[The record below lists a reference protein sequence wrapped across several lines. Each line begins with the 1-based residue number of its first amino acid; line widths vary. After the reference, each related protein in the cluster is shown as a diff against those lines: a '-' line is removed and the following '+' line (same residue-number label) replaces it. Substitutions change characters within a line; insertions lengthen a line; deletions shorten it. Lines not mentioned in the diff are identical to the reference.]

1 MSESFAEGGGEME
14 EPVSI
19 TNANGGFPS
28 GAFHE
33 GPPSKLTNKALS
45 GSTKAMSK
53 DIATIE
59 LIGVTRTA
67 IAVSTRL
74 DHDGTPGGVR
84 VGEGGIVLDP
94 WSLCDRARESWHE

>member
-1 MSESFAEGGGEME
+1 MANGLSVSLAGEDEEME

-19 TNANGGFPS
+19 INANGGFPS
-28 GAFHE
+28 GPFHE

-45 GSTKAMSK
+45 GSAKAMSK

-59 LIGVTRTA
+59 LIGVTTTA

-74 DHDGTPGGVR
+74 DHDGAPGRVR
-84 VGEGGIVLDP
+84 VGADGIVRDP
-94 WSLCDRARESWHE
+94 WSRCD

>member
-1 MSESFAEGGGEME
+1 ME

-28 GAFHE
+28 GPLHE
-33 GPPSKLTNKALS
+33 GPPSKLTNRALS

-59 LIGVTRTA
+59 LIGVTTTA

-74 DHDGTPGGVR
+74 DRDGTPGRVR
-84 VGEGGIVLDP
+84 AGGDGIVPDL
-94 WSLCDRARESWHE
+94 WSRCE